1 MENRAATRTF
11 LCRKRFDTIQ
21 FDSIWPDSTLVNRW
35 YKTLE
40 WGILNVVSETIDSI
54 AFRYPIWHMAF
65 FFFLSF
71 QRLEIKWKIDIQWD
85 YWNLQGSGG
94 RSFIWSRNKLKQI
107 IVMFRY
113 REWEINFVI
122 WNILKM
128 FESLSRNIYI
138 YIVKRITYNW
148 KCFSNDYLLYFN
160 TLSEVKKKQWLGK
173 RKQTEIKWT
182 GIYTWIFMRQRRHFI
197 KNSQL

>member
-1 MENRAATRTF
+1 MTTQNRMDRDGKSRRNADIPLSKTIRYYSIRFHLTRFNPGEPVIQDTRMGHIE
-11 LCRKRFDTIQ
+11 CRL
-21 FDSIWPDSTLVNRW
+21 WN
-35 YKTLE
+35 
-40 WGILNVVSETIDSI
+40 DSI

-94 RSFIWSRNKLKQI
+94 RPFIWSRNKLKQI

-113 REWEINFVI
+113 REWEINFII

-138 YIVKRITYNW
+138 
-148 KCFSNDYLLYFN
+148 L
-160 TLSEVKKKQWLGK
+160 
-173 RKQTEIKWT
+173 
-182 GIYTWIFMRQRRHFI
+182 
-197 KNSQL
+197 